1 MDRMICSVALIAIGY
16 VVSHYMIGGD
26 LHAQLAALVDTLRAN
41 GIATS

>member
-16 VVSHYMIGGD
+16 VVSHYMVGGD
-26 LHAQLAALVDTLRAN
+26 LHTQVAALLDVLRAH